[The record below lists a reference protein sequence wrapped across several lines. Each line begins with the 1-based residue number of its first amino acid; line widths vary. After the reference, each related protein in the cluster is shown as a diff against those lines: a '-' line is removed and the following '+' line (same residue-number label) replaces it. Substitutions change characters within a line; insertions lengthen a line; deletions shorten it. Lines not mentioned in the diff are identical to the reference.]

1 MIISDFIY
9 SWLKDIVF
17 LFIIISLIDLIMPK
31 GSMKKYINFVIGLL
45 VIFTVIS
52 PFIKLRT
59 LDFDLGK
66 EVFNN
71 LNREKS
77 DYNNELLINQE
88 RQIEELYI
96 KKISEN
102 IAYIVENNTE
112 YSVYDIN
119 LNISKEDESYG
130 LIKNV
135 DIVLSDVKKADKKNN
150 TVTIERI
157 QTVKLTDETS
167 KYIESQEFGDLKK
180 IVSKELGVDEERI
193 SIHINN

>member
-1 MIISDFIY
+1 
-9 SWLKDIVF
+9 
-17 LFIIISLIDLIMPK
+17 MPK